1 MEGINMP
8 VQLRELDVN
17 RVSSLTKNSPPMIP
31 FLEVGQTLTQYQK
44 QEEFVYD
51 WLRRETIHYSD
62 EEIET
67 QVGEVSITHSLMS
80 LIDRLE
86 SYIHR
91 LQRDAFHYS
100 EEEIETQVGE
110 FPITYEE
117 FYTLINIRPWFKKE
131 REPRELEQ
139 EALLAIAGEFSKVEK
154 VKSIYVQKYREELQI
169 QILLSITQYD
179 SDLMDTLLDIEYD
192 IRKRYPEIVFEF
204 FYPPAGISD
213 KKDFIHP
220 EAQCIY
226 AR

>member
-1 MEGINMP
+1 M
-8 VQLRELDVN
+8 
-17 RVSSLTKNSPPMIP
+17 
-31 FLEVGQTLTQYQK
+31 
-44 QEEFVYD
+44 
-51 WLRRETIHYSD
+51 
-62 EEIET
+62 
-67 QVGEVSITHSLMS
+67 
-80 LIDRLE
+80 
-86 SYIHR
+86 
-91 LQRDAFHYS
+91 
-100 EEEIETQVGE
+100 
-110 FPITYEE
+110 
-117 FYTLINIRPWFKKE
+117 RPWFKKE

-179 SDLMDTLLDIEYD
+179 SHLMDTLLDIEYD